1 MDNLNNVNRL
11 QSLIPVF
18 IYNKIPMFKRRLHLV
33 LLLVLFNIADVGVA
47 QDTRIQNLTARTDTV
62 ISGTSAAQ
70 SFANLQLFNDDFV
83 VTDSSMNILAQSFA
97 DRLSGILP
105 SFSEVLMNT
114 NNPEVVLNSNSLDM
128 MGTNFL

>member
-105 SFSEVLMNT
+105 SFSEVLMTT
-114 NNPEVVLNSNSLDM
+114 NPPELVLNSNSLDM